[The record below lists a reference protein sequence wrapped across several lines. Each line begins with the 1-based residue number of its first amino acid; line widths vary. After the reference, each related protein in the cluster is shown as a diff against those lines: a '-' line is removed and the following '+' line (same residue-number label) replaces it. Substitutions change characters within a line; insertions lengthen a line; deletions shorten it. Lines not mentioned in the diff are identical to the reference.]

1 MTANRFILVGGGV
14 RSGKSAFALERART
28 LGARRVFLA
37 TAQAFDGEMR
47 DRITAHRAE
56 RGSDF
61 QTLEEPLHVP
71 EALAELHD
79 VDVLVL
85 DCVTLWLSN
94 LLLAETPAHEI
105 LEKVDALG
113 ELLAKRPFHAIAVT
127 NEVGMGIVPETP
139 LGRAFRDL
147 SGMAHQRLA
156 RRADEIH
163 VAILGVILRIRPA
176 PVQLQDRANDVVIG

>member
-1 MTANRFILVGGGV
+1 MTANRFVLVGGGV
-14 RSGKSAFALERART
+14 RSGKSAFALERARS

-37 TAQAFDGEMR
+37 TAQAFDAEMR
-47 DRITAHRAE
+47 ARIAAHRAE
-56 RGSDF
+56 RGPDF

-79 VDVLVL
+79 ADVVVL

-94 LLLAETPAHEI
+94 LLLAETPGHEI
-105 LEKVDALG
+105 LEKVDALA
-113 ELLAKRPFHAIAVT
+113 ELLAKRPFHAIVVT

-147 SGMAHQRLA
+147 SGLTHQRLA

-163 VAILGVILRIRPA
+163 VAILGVVLRVRPA
-176 PVQLQDRANDVVIG
+176 PVQLQDGANDVVIG